1 MTQPDDKFKIMLGAP
16 ILSGF
21 AELMIAIEVIL
32 HQRVFVP
39 VEIKLHTIKEH
50 VYYLFRPGMLRN
62 LLFIKFRPEAGFLRQ
77 AKVAV
82 FDIGKFGDDVIPP
95 GDAVEVCFKY
105 FEVGNYR
112 AKVCVHKG

>member
-21 AELMIAIEVIL
+21 AELMIVIGVIL

-50 VYYLFRPGMLRN
+50 IYFGQGCFAISFSLSSAPRPGFFGRLR
-62 LLFIKFRPEAGFLRQ
+62 
-77 AKVAV
+77 
-82 FDIGKFGDDVIPP
+82 
-95 GDAVEVCFKY
+95 
-105 FEVGNYR
+105 
-112 AKVCVHKG
+112 